1 VCKLV
6 EAIAKSDYDAVFSA
20 VASVVS
26 SARDIS
32 VFWQDIISLYRD
44 MLVLKTSS
52 KPTEYLDLTDSE
64 YARIKTVAAAFS
76 KEKLVYHISVLNE
89 AFALMQ
95 KANAIKRLVAETALV
110 KMCDEAMSTTPD
122 AMLLRISNLEDRIN
136 SGAVSFEKCEAKET
150 SKKETADK
158 PKAEKSSADIIKEI
172 KNAAQKTAPAA
183 AKSVGVLKPFR
194 EFAEVIERVGRQDVM
209 VASFL
214 KGARAYTDGERI
226 VIRVEKEFTLM
237 MLDRGNNK
245 DIVRGAISAQLKR
258 NVDDRC
264 IVYEC
269 STEEIVDDA
278 SGLDEI
284 TNALN

>member
-1 VCKLV
+1 
-6 EAIAKSDYDAVFSA
+6 
-20 VASVVS
+20 
-26 SARDIS
+26 
-32 VFWQDIISLYRD
+32 
-44 MLVLKTSS
+44 
-52 KPTEYLDLTDSE
+52 
-64 YARIKTVAAAFS
+64 
-76 KEKLVYHISVLNE
+76 
-89 AFALMQ
+89 
-95 KANAIKRLVAETALV
+95 
-110 KMCDEAMSTTPD
+110 
-122 AMLLRISNLEDRIN
+122 
-136 SGAVSFEKCEAKET
+136 
-150 SKKETADK
+150 
-158 PKAEKSSADIIKEI
+158 
-172 KNAAQKTAPAA
+172 
-183 AKSVGVLKPFR
+183 
-194 EFAEVIERVGRQDVM
+194 M

-278 SGLDEI
+278 LGLDEI